1 MRKTVP
7 DMLPP
12 VADTIILG
20 VVMAIFTAHASKAGM
35 FFLPIISCSRLSRYS
50 AAETGSASRAGGLRL
65 SIIRLSIPGKSF
77 SMAGGFFFSRMKEKP
92 RMAGDWPWGES
103 FF

>member
-77 SMAGGFFFSRMKEKP
+77 SMAGAFSLERLTESS
-92 RMAGDWPWGES
+92 RMAGDCPGGEI
-103 FF
+103 F